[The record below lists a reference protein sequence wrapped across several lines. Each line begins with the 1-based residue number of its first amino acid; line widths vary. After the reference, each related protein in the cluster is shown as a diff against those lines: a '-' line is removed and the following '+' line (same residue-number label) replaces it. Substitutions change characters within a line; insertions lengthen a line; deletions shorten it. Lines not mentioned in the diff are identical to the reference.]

1 MSTVRVKQLTDDIGE
16 FYPMSHIDSVRD
28 ENGLTVRDIVSGLGA
43 LPFSETVEDGFFVVD
58 EYLNVGAVVNTIGVQ
73 SKNILSYEIIDY

>member
-1 MSTVRVKQLTDDIGE
+1 MPTIRVKQLIDENGD
-16 FYPMSHIDSVRD
+16 FYPLSHIDAVRD
-28 ENGLTVRDIVSGLGA
+28 ENGCTVRDLISGLGA

-58 EYLNVGAVVNTIGVQ
+58 ENLNIGAVVNTMGVH

>member
-1 MSTVRVKQLTDDIGE
+1 MPTVRVKQLIDENGD
-16 FYPMSHIDSVRD
+16 FYPVSHIDSVRD
-28 ENGLTVRDIVSGLGA
+28 ENGCTVRDLISGLGA

-58 EYLNVGAVVNTIGVQ
+58 EYLNVGAVVNTTGVH

>member
-1 MSTVRVKQLTDDIGE
+1 MPTIRVKQLNDENGD
-16 FYPMSHIDSVRD
+16 FYPVSHIDAVRD
-28 ENGLTVRDIVSGLGA
+28 ENGCTVRDLLSGLGA

-58 EYLNVGAVVNTIGVQ
+58 EYLNVGAVVNATGVH

>member
-1 MSTVRVKQLTDDIGE
+1 MPTIRVKQLNDENGD
-16 FYPMSHIDSVRD
+16 FYPVSHIDTVRD
-28 ENGLTVRDIVSGLGA
+28 ENGCTVRDLLSGLGA

-58 EYLNVGAVVNTIGVQ
+58 EFLNVGAVVNTSGIH